1 MRMVDLISK
10 KRHNIELT
18 TAEIEWIINGYTN
31 KEIPDYQMSALLMA
45 IVFNDMTKA
54 ERLALTQAMVNSGD
68 VVDLSAIEGVKVDR
82 HSTGGVGD
90 KTSLI
95 LGPLVASMGVPVAKM
110 SGRGL
115 GHTGGTLDKLESIS
129 GMKIEIEMDQFI
141 QQVNDIKLAIIGQT
155 GNLAP
160 ADKYLYA
167 LRDVTGTVESIPLIA
182 SSIMSKKIAAGA
194 DAIVL
199 DVKFGAGAFMKT
211 LDDAKELATAMVEI
225 GRDAGRE
232 TVAFLT
238 DMNQP
243 LGFAIGNALEVK
255 EAIETLSGN
264 GPKDLEELVLQLAS
278 HMVVLAKKAANT
290 EQAYA
295 QLKEKLQNGEA
306 LQKFK
311 EFVAAQGGDTSQIEN
326 PELLPTA
333 SSVIPV
339 TATEAG
345 YVEKIDALSI
355 GIAAMKLGAGRA
367 TKEDTIDMGVG
378 VVLNKKVGEA
388 INQGDVLAYVHTN
401 QADSQ
406 EAIEY
411 IKKAYEISSSSVC
424 SPTLI
429 YDIIA

>member
-68 VVDLSAIEGVKVDR
+68 VVDLSAIEGVKVDK

-243 LGFAIGNALEVK
+243 LGFAIGNSLEVK

-411 IKKAYEISSSSVC
+411 IKKAYEISSSPVC